1 MKNAM
6 PQMWTEG
13 FLRHAMSRSSNK
25 VVIDLC
31 AGWQSMRPV
40 CEKLGLEYIT
50 VDIEGDRNI
59 RKLIRGSIEAK

>member
-1 MKNAM
+1 MKTAM
-6 PQMWTEG
+6 PQMALLTEE
-13 FLRHAMSRSSNK
+13 FLRHAMGRSSNK

-40 CEKLGLEYIT
+40 CDKLGLEHIA

-59 RKLIRGSIEAK
+59 MI